1 MRANDWQY
9 DHESGAGIQIR
20 GFLAMP
26 TPCLEHG
33 ALNERESLSRTL
45 AFRARRYYKRAVPPA
60 SVAMTVGYDAS
71 HPEPDAIQAWLR
83 SWLLHKADFCVV
95 CLTGPSTGCGCV
107 RALAEEF
114 GIPLVVFVPA
124 TGYASPLACGERSI
138 TFRSRR
144 ELGERFE
151 LWLAE
156 NRSAIA
162 KADARRCFPLPDSEP
177 ERLRQCEAWRGMS
190 EVDRQIAANA
200 MSLNRGAVRDLL
212 CDPVDFAWAPLP
224 VRMAM
229 QRTLGSDGLPTVK
242 LEQGVIE
249 AFRSAVEEYRWTP
262 RDAARTLCAGMEYE
276 ENRAEVERMA
286 LVDGAFARQNRLT
299 RRVAWRRLHGR
310 VCAAR
315 VRS

>member
-1 MRANDWQY
+1 
-9 DHESGAGIQIR
+9 
-20 GFLAMP
+20 MP
-26 TPCLEHG
+26 TPRLEHD

-45 AFRARRYYKRAVPPA
+45 AFRARRYFKRAVPSA
-60 SVAMTVGYDAS
+60 SVGMTVGYDAS

-124 TGYASPLACGERSI
+124 TGYPSPLACGERSI
-138 TFRSRR
+138 TFRTRR
-144 ELGERFE
+144 ELGDRFE

-162 KADARRCFPLPDSEP
+162 KADARRCSPLPDSEP
-177 ERLRQCEAWRGMS
+177 ERLRGCEAWRAMS
-190 EVDRQIAANA
+190 EVDREMAADA
-200 MSLNRGAVRDLL
+200 MKLTRGAVRGLL
-212 CDPVDFAWAPLP
+212 RDPVEFAWAPLP
-224 VRMAM
+224 VRVAM
-229 QRTLGSDGLPTVK
+229 QRTLGSDELPPVK
-242 LEQGVIE
+242 LDQGVIE

-262 RDAARTLCAGMEYE
+262 LEAARTLDAGMEYE

-286 LVDGAFARQNRLT
+286 VTDGAFARQGRLT
-299 RRVAWRRLHGR
+299 RRMAWRRLHDR
-310 VCAAR
+310 VCDAR